1 MKDGLKYI
9 VGKTIAGVVVASSK
23 GSPHNQVFLIFPDGS
38 RFELYGDNFSCCAGL
53 DSAARI
59 PHYVAS
65 GKGEI
70 VNVYDEALDPDDGM
84 RFDRGRE
91 EIGTRAPE
99 TLASRM
105 KRDLDAWNAAKDV
118 IQRICR
124 RSRHDM

>member
-23 GSPHNQVFLIFPDGS
+23 GSPRSQVFLIFPDGS
-38 RFELYGDNFSCCAGL
+38 RFEFHGENFSCCASL

-70 VNVYDEALDPDDGM
+70 VNVYDEMLDPDDGA
-84 RFDRGRE
+84 RE
-91 EIGTRAPE
+91 VIRTRAPE

-118 IQRICR
+118 IARI
-124 RSRHDM
+124 SKL

>member
-23 GSPHNQVFLIFPDGS
+23 RSPYNQVFLIFPDGS
-38 RFELYGDNFSCCAGL
+38 RFEFYGDNFGCCAGL

-65 GKGEI
+65 GTGEI
-70 VNVYDEALDPDDGM
+70 VNVYDEALDPDDGI
-84 RFDRGRE
+84 RFDRSRD

-105 KRDLDAWNAAKDV
+105 KRDLDAWTAAKAAID
-118 IQRICR
+118 RASKA
-124 RSRHDM
+124 SRH